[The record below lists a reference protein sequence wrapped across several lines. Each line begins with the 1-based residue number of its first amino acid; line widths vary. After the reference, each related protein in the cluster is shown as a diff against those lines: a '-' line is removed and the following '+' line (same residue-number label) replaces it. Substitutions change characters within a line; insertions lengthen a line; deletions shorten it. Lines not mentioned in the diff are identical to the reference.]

1 PGTAEMGRRRYGRRS
16 ARGARMRGYGV
27 AYAVASSFEGWHYS
41 TRDSASAP
49 PREETLTPSPESSAM
64 THELARVLRLRD
76 VIVIVVG
83 TVIGSGIFLVPGG
96 VLRDSGGD
104 VGLALLVW
112 IVGGAL
118 SLLGALTYAE
128 LGAMNP
134 RAGGL
139 YVYLRD
145 AAGVATPPRHGRR
158 DGRGAVGL
166 RGMALRHLLRRRDRG
181 AATHF
186 CPRHHRRHGGDRRD
200 LPAGQPRLPRRA
212 WPRGGCQVESRG
224 GGRCHHTV
232 WGHVGSARRDSD

>member
-1 PGTAEMGRRRYGRRS
+1 
-16 ARGARMRGYGV
+16 
-27 AYAVASSFEGWHYS
+27 
-41 TRDSASAP
+41 
-49 PREETLTPSPESSAM
+49 M

-139 YVYLRD
+139 YVYLRRGGRNSS
-145 AAGVATPPRHGRR
+145 AAWPSRWSRCCGPTR
-158 DGRGAVGL
+158 DG
-166 RGMALRHLLRRRDRG
+166 
-181 AATHF
+181 TTS
-186 CPRHHRRHGGDRRD
+186 PS
-200 LPAGQPRLPRRA
+200 LPARSWSRNAFLPA
-212 WPRGGCQVESRG
+212 ASS
-224 GGRCHHTV
+224 
-232 WGHVGSARRDSD
+232 SARRRSS

>member
-1 PGTAEMGRRRYGRRS
+1 
-16 ARGARMRGYGV
+16 MRGYGI

-41 TRDSASAP
+41 TRYPGSAP
-49 PREETLTPSPESSAM
+49 PREEPLTASPESRTG

-76 VIVIVVG
+76 VILIVVG

-104 VGLALLVW
+104 VGLAMLVW

-139 YVYLRD
+139 YVYLRRSEEHTSELQSL
-145 AAGVATPPRHGRR
+145 AYLV
-158 DGRGAVGL
+158 
-166 RGMALRHLLRRRDRG
+166 
-181 AATHF
+181 
-186 CPRHHRRHGGDRRD
+186 CP
-200 LPAGQPRLPRRA
+200 
-212 WPRGGCQVESRG
+212 
-224 GGRCHHTV
+224 
-232 WGHVGSARRDSD
+232 

>member
-1 PGTAEMGRRRYGRRS
+1 
-16 ARGARMRGYGV
+16 MRGYGI

-41 TRDSASAP
+41 TRYPGSAP
-49 PREETLTPSPESSAM
+49 PREEPLTASPESRTG

-76 VIVIVVG
+76 VILIVVG

-104 VGLALLVW
+104 VGLAMLVW

-145 AAGVATPPRHGRR
+145 AFGP
-158 DGRGAVGL
+158 
-166 RGMALRHLLRRRDRG
+166 
-181 AATHF
+181 
-186 CPRHHRRHGGDRRD
+186 
-200 LPAGQPRLPRRA
+200 LPAFLYGWALIFVG
-212 WPRGGCQVESRG
+212 GGCSIAPL
-224 GGRCHHTV
+224 
-232 WGHVGSARRDSD
+232 SAAFARYIQQFVALSAPGAKLVSLAIIVVVTAVNV